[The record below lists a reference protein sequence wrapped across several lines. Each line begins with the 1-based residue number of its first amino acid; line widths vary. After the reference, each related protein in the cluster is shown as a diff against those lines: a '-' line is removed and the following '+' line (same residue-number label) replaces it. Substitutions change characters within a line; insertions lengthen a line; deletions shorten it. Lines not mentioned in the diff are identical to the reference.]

1 MKQTMKYTALAT
13 LFVAM
18 SAFTGCVKNETTD
31 TLPVEGKTVIGAGI
45 ADTRTS
51 LGENVDGTRKVYWSN
66 GDQINVNG
74 TASEALAEVPAETV
88 STQFTF
94 NGVLNQPYKAV
105 YPAAIYTD
113 ASTVTLPAI
122 QAYAAGSFGANAAPM
137 AAYANGEGSLQFHHL
152 CAVVKLSITKES
164 DADQIAY
171 VEFRGNADEQVS
183 GKFSLDFEA
192 ATLAPAGADDT
203 ADKAVRVTVKRT
215 LGDEALDVY
224 IVVPAREYAQ
234 GFTVKVVDAKGH
246 YMEKSTTGGKTL
258 EKGRIVAMPAFAFV
272 PTATEL
278 GVEIQSAA
286 DLVQFAKDYNAGKY
300 AELNPA
306 VFTLT
311 DDIVFD
317 DETNAAFESIGV
329 TDNYFNGWFNGNGK
343 TIKNWQTTKPLFAYT
358 GGAGNVTGLTIDS
371 SCKATITAG
380 YNASCTDKDAYFGVM
395 VGRHKGD
402 MSDCHCNANITADEN
417 ITFAYTGLHVG
428 MIAGYASEG
437 VVENSTASGAIT
449 LPATLAMATDA
460 NVSVGGIIGYNK
472 NGRVENCTSNVA
484 ITDAA
489 VSSTHHIGGV
499 VGANSA
505 TVTKSTNNGNLTLA
519 SARVVN
525 GKNDSSRYVNFGGV
539 VGRNFGADAVL
550 SESTNTGN
558 IVSTSDVKMQRIGGV
573 AGSLDGGSVEGTVVG
588 GTLANNTNTG
598 AITTSAGVRQLALGG
613 LYGEINY
620 NSTFD
625 FTADTSSATGA
636 INVSK
641 FEADGKD
648 TANVYI
654 YTGGLIGHIN
664 QAYNATLTAPKCTAN
679 ITFDFTKA
687 NSKAYILSIGG
698 IVGHVGVMQA
708 GNEAGGLL
716 TVTDAETSGTIAV
729 NQVNTYS
736 MEHKTAA
743 YGGIVG
749 QVATGGVNLS
759 GCKNAMTII
768 AKTSCKKSNGYTQF
782 VGGIAGVVSGGNSEI
797 THCENSGE
805 LRSDHYNNNNWTNYC
820 GAVGGIIGNY
830 GYKNT
835 FDGTLKITDCHCK
848 ADKQLHAY
856 RGMVGGIAGY
866 LRNATVTGC
875 TNISNLIDGNHS
887 YVGGIVSIV
896 ENTTIDNCTAT
907 CDMSGQSAGS
917 EVYSGG
923 GIVGILYTASAVN
936 NCAYNG
942 TITKNSSKAGE
953 TAGLIAG
960 VTIAGATIS
969 DCKAGGTLLGN
980 AITAENVEG
989 KFAGDTNATISN
1001 CVYWDGK

>member
-1 MKQTMKYTALAT
+1 MKYTALAA
-13 LFVAM
+13 LCVVM
-18 SAFTGCVKNETTD
+18 SAITGCVKNETTD

-51 LGENVDGTRKVYWSN
+51 LGENVDGVRKVYWSN
-66 GDQINVNG
+66 GDKINVNG
-74 TASEALAEVPAETV
+74 TTSEALAEVPAEAV

-94 NGVLNQPYKAV
+94 NGILNLPYSAV
-105 YPAAIYTD
+105 YPAAIYSD
-113 ASTVTLPAI
+113 ASTVTLPAT
-122 QAYAAGSFGANAAPM
+122 QAYAVGSFGTNAAPM

-192 ATLAPAGADDT
+192 ATLAPAGAGDA

-215 LGDEALDVY
+215 LGDEALDAY

-329 TDNYFNGWFNGNGK
+329 ADNYFNGWFNGNGK

-371 SCKATITAG
+371 SCKATLTAG
-380 YNASCTDKDAYFGVM
+380 YNASCTEKDVYFGVM

-402 MSDCHCNANITADEN
+402 MSDCHCNADITADEN
-417 ITFAYTGLHVG
+417 ITFAYTGLHIG
-428 MIAGYASEG
+428 SIAGYASEG

-449 LPATLAMATDA
+449 LPATLAMAADA

-489 VSSTHHIGGV
+489 VSSTHNIGGV

-505 TVTKSTNNGNLTLA
+505 MVTKSTNNGNLTIA

-525 GKNDSSRYVNFGGV
+525 GKNDSSRYVNLGGV

-550 SESTNTGN
+550 SESTNTGD

-573 AGSLDGGSVEGTVVG
+573 AGSLDGGNVDGAVKG
-588 GTLANNTNTG
+588 GTLANNANSG

-620 NSTFD
+620 DSMFD

-641 FEADGKD
+641 FEAHE
-648 TANVYI
+648 TFTYI
-654 YTGGLIGHIN
+654 YIGGLIGHIN
-664 QAYNATLTAPKCTAN
+664 GAYTATLNAPKCNAN
-679 ITFDFTKA
+679 IIYDCVDA
-687 NSKAYILSIGG
+687 DSKAFLFTIGG
-698 IVGHVGVMQA
+698 ILGHVGVMTS
-708 GNEAGGLL
+708 GEEVDGLL
-716 TVTDAETSGTIAV
+716 TVTDAETSGAISV
-729 NQVNTYS
+729 NQSNS
-736 MEHKTAA
+736 FLMHHKTAA

-749 QVATGGVNLS
+749 SVAKGGAKLS
-759 GCKNAMTII
+759 GCKNNIQI
-768 AKTSCKKSNGYTQF
+768 VAKPTSKKNSNQHAQF
-782 VGGIAGVVSGGNSEI
+782 VGGIVGFIAGGNSEI
-797 THCENSGE
+797 TTCENLGA
-805 LRSDHYNNNNWTNYC
+805 LRSDHYNNNNWTVGNNYC

-835 FDGTLKITDCHCK
+835 FDGSLKITDCHCK
-848 ADKQLHAY
+848 ADKLRAY

-907 CDMSGQSAGS
+907 CNMSGQSAGS

-923 GIVGILYTASAVN
+923 GIVGILYTGSSVTG
-936 NCAYNG
+936 CGYNG
-942 TITKNSSKAGE
+942 NITTNSGTLGTDEK
-953 TAGLIAG
+953 AGLIAG
-960 VTIAGATIS
+960 STITGTTIS
-969 DCKAGGTLLGN
+969 GCKAGGTLAGTV
-980 AITAENVEG
+980 ATEENIVTLI
-989 KFAGDTNATISN
+989 AGDANATISD

>member
-1 MKQTMKYTALAT
+1 MKYTALAA
-13 LFVAM
+13 LCVVM
-18 SAFTGCVKNETTD
+18 SAITGCVKNETTD
-31 TLPVEGKTVIGAGI
+31 AFPVEGKTIIGAGI

-74 TASEALAEVPAETV
+74 TTSEALAEVLAEAV

-94 NGVLNQPYKAV
+94 NGILNLPYSAV

-113 ASTVTLPAI
+113 ASTVTLPAT
-122 QAYAAGSFGANAAPM
+122 QAYAVGSFGTNAAPM
-137 AAYANGEGSLQFHHL
+137 AAYANSEGSLQFHHL

-183 GKFSLDFEA
+183 GKFSLDCEA

-215 LGDEALDVY
+215 LGDEALNVY

-311 DDIVFD
+311 DDITFD
-317 DETNAAFESIGV
+317 DETNAAFESIGI

-343 TIKNWQTTKPLFAYT
+343 TIKNWVTTKPLFAYT
-358 GGAGNVTGLTIDS
+358 GGAGNVTDLTIDA
-371 SCKATITAG
+371 SCKATITAD
-380 YNASCTDKDAYFGVM
+380 YNASFNGKDAYFGVM

-402 MSDCHCNANITADEN
+402 MSDCHCNADITADEN
-417 ITFAYTGLHVG
+417 ITFTYSGLHVG

-449 LPATLAMATDA
+449 LPATLAMAADA

-472 NGRVENCTSNVA
+472 NGRVENCTSGVA

-489 VSSTHHIGGV
+489 VSETHHIGGI

-505 TVTKSTNNGNLTLA
+505 TVIKSTNNGNLTLA

-525 GKNDSSRYVNFGGV
+525 GKNDSSRYVNLGGV

-550 SESTNTGN
+550 SESTNTGD

-573 AGSLDGGSVEGTVVG
+573 AGSLDGGNVDGAVKG
-588 GTLANNTNTG
+588 GTLANNANSG

-620 NSTFD
+620 DSIFD
-625 FTADTSSATGA
+625 FATDTSSATGA

-641 FEADGKD
+641 FEVHK
-648 TANVYI
+648 TNTYI
-654 YTGGLIGHIN
+654 YVGGLIGHIN
-664 QAYNATLTAPKCTAN
+664 GSYTATLNAPKCKAA
-679 ITFDFTKA
+679 ITFDFSAGNSAAYVLACGGVLGHIGVMQSGKETGGLLTVTNAETSGNITITA
-687 NSKAYILSIGG
+687 NGTYNMQHATAGFGG
-698 IVGHVGVMQA
+698 IVGHVGIGGVKMNDCNSSLQISQGA
-708 GNEAGGLL
+708 ACAKSYGYAQHVGGFVGVIAGG
-716 TVTDAETSGTIAV
+716 D
-729 NQVNTYS
+729 
-736 MEHKTAA
+736 
-743 YGGIVG
+743 
-749 QVATGGVNLS
+749 
-759 GCKNAMTII
+759 
-768 AKTSCKKSNGYTQF
+768 
-782 VGGIAGVVSGGNSEI
+782 SEI
-797 THCENSGE
+797 CGCNYTGY
-805 LRSDHYNNNNWTNYC
+805 LRNDHYNNCPWTENV
-820 GAVGGIIGNY
+820 GAVGGIVGSY
-830 GYKNT
+830 GYKT
-835 FDGTLKITDCHCK
+835 TYEGTLKITNCTNTK
-848 ADKQLHAY
+848 TMRAT
-856 RGMVGGIAGY
+856 RGIVGGIGGY
-866 LRNATVTGC
+866 LRNATVEGC
-875 TNISNLIDGNHS
+875 NCSGNISKSSHAYI
-887 YVGGIVSIV
+887 GGIVGIA
-896 ENTTIDNCTAT
+896 EQTAINNSVST
-907 CDMSGQSAGS
+907 CPMSGNSPGS
-917 EVYSGG
+917 QVYSGG
-923 GIVGILYTASAVN
+923 GIVGILYTASSVTG
-936 NCAYNG
+936 CSFY
-942 TITKNSSKAGE
+942 GE
-953 TAGLIAG
+953 VKIPGSADKDEKAGLIAG

-969 DCKAGGTLLGN
+969 GCKAGGTLAGTV
-980 AITAENVEG
+980 ATEENIVTLI
-989 KFAGDTNATISN
+989 AGDTNATISD

>member
-1 MKQTMKYTALAT
+1 MKKTLKYMTIAT
-13 LFVAM
+13 LCAAM

-51 LGENVDGTRKVYWSN
+51 LGENVDGVRKVYWSV

-74 TASEALAEVPAETV
+74 TTSEALVEVPAEAV

-94 NGVLNQPYKAV
+94 NGILNLPYSAV
-105 YPAAIYTD
+105 YPATIYTD
-113 ASTVTLPAI
+113 ASTVTLPAT
-122 QAYAAGSFGANAAPM
+122 QAYAVGSFGTNAAPM

-192 ATLAPAGADDT
+192 ATLAPAGAGDA

-329 TDNYFNGWFNGNGK
+329 ADNYFNGWFNGNGK

-358 GGAGNVTGLTIDS
+358 GGAGNVTDLTIDS

-402 MSDCHCNANITADEN
+402 MSNCHCNADITADEN

-449 LPATLAMATDA
+449 LPATLAMAAGA
-460 NVSVGGIIGYNK
+460 NISVGGIIGYNK
-472 NGRVENCTSNVA
+472 NGRVESCTSNVA

-499 VGANSA
+499 AGANSA
-505 TVTKSTNNGNLTLA
+505 TVAKSKNEGVLTLA

-525 GKNDSSRYVNFGGV
+525 GKNDSSRYVNLGGV

-550 SESTNTGN
+550 SESTNTGD

-573 AGSLDGGSVEGTVVG
+573 AGSLDGGNVDGAVKG
-588 GTLANNTNTG
+588 GTLANNANSG

-625 FTADTSSATGA
+625 FSADTSSATGA

-641 FEADGKD
+641 FEVHK
-648 TANVYI
+648 TNTYI
-654 YTGGLIGHIN
+654 YVGGLIGHIN
-664 QAYNATLTAPKCTAN
+664 GAYTATLNAPKCKAA
-679 ITFDFTKA
+679 ITFDFSTA
-687 NSKAYILSIGG
+687 NSAAYVLACGG
-698 IVGHVGVMQA
+698 VLGHIGVMQS
-708 GNEAGGLL
+708 GKETGGLL
-716 TVTDAETSGTIAV
+716 TVTNAETSGNITI
-729 NQVNTYS
+729 
-736 MEHKTAA
+736 TASGDYLMQHA
-743 YGGIVG
+743 IAGFGGIVG
-749 QVATGGVNLS
+749 YVGFGGLKMSDCNSSLKISQGV
-759 GCKNAMTII
+759 GCKNS
-768 AKTSCKKSNGYTQF
+768 KGNPQYLGGF
-782 VGGIAGVVSGGNSEI
+782 VGAIAGGNSEI
-797 THCENSGE
+797 SGCNYTGY
-805 LRSDHYNNNNWTNYC
+805 LRSDHYNNIPWNTTGG
-820 GAVGGIIGNY
+820 GAVGGIIGAY
-830 GYKNT
+830 GKDVS
-835 FDGTLKITDCHCK
+835 FEGSLKITNCTNTK
-848 ADKQLHAY
+848 TVRAS
-856 RGMVGGIAGY
+856 RGIVGGIAGY
-866 LRNATVTGC
+866 LCYGTVEGC
-875 TNISNLIDGNHS
+875 RCDGNIAMSSHA
-887 YVGGIVSIV
+887 YIGGIVGVSVQTAI
-896 ENTTIDNCTAT
+896 NNCIAT
-907 CDMSGQSAGS
+907 CPVSGGS
-917 EVYSGG
+917 KGGQVYSGG
-923 GIVGILYTASAVN
+923 GIVGVLYT
-936 NCAYNG
+936 G
-942 TITKNSSKAGE
+942 SSVTGCGYYGEVKKSGANE

-960 VTIAGATIS
+960 STIADATIS
-969 DCKAGGTLLGN
+969 GCKAGGTLAGTV
-980 AITAENVEG
+980 ATEENIATLI
-989 KFAGDTNATISN
+989 AGDANATISD